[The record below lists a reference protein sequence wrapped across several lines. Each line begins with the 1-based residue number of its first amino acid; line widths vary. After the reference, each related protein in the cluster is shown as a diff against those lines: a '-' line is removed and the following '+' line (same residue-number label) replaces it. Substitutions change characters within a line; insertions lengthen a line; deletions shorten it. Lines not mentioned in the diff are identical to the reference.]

1 MNEKLV
7 NLLAQKWDLN
17 KAMCSVRFSSTSI
30 HSLQRAQNP
39 PPPPPPRPPPPP
51 PRYLL
56 TNPSHYWL
64 PTDF

>member
-39 PPPPPPRPPPPP
+39 P
-51 PRYLL
+51 RYLL
-56 TNPSHYWL
+56 TNPSDYWL